1 MKKRLRILFLGPLYI
16 GGTCLMRFQAMKDL
30 GYEVVPVNTEPE
42 EIRRLQKRLFYRIK
56 RKLLGPQDLA
66 GVNQKIIKIVE
77 ESHFDVVWVDKGIM
91 IKPETLLKIKSIQP
105 QMILVHYNPDDP
117 FGRFR
122 SGWSTFIKSIP
133 FYDIHFVSR
142 RVNVAEYKRVGA
154 RKVVFLLPFRG
165 FSPSVHR
172 PVQLNEKEKYL
183 LGGPVGFIGSY
194 EKERAE
200 YLLYLAEKGVP
211 VRVWGS
217 GWAGK
222 RWLKHPNLRIEG
234 KELIGEDYVKGICSF
249 DIVLCFLRK
258 GNRDL
263 HTSRSIEIPACG
275 AFMLAERT
283 DEHKQLFEEGKE
295 AEFFNT
301 KEEMLEK
308 MRYYLEHEDERL
320 KIAAAGRQRC
330 LRSRYSYQE
339 RLREMLRIALDLG

>member
-1 MKKRLRILFLGPLYI
+1 MEKRLRILYIGPLYF
-16 GGTCLMRFQAMKDL
+16 GGTCLMRFWAMKDL
-30 GYEVVPVNTEPE
+30 GHEVVPVDTEPE
-42 EIRRLQKRLFYRIK
+42 EIRKLKKGLFHRIK
-56 RKLLGPQDLA
+56 HKLLGPQDLA
-66 GVNQKIIKIVE
+66 GTNRKIIRRVE
-77 ESHFDVVWVDKGIM
+77 ENHFDVVWVDKGTT
-91 IKPETLLKIKSIQP
+91 IKPETISKIKNARP
-105 QMILVHYNPDDP
+105 QMIIAHYNPDDP
-117 FGRFR
+117 FGQFR
-122 SGWSTFIKSIP
+122 YGWKTFIKSIP
-133 FYDIHFVSR
+133 FYDIHFVPR
-142 RVNVAEYKRVGA
+142 RVNLAEYKRAGA

-165 FSPSVHR
+165 FYPNIHK
-172 PVQLNEKEKYL
+172 PVQLSKEEKNL

-234 KELIGEDYVKGICSF
+234 RNLIGNNYAKGICSF

-283 DEHKQLFEEGKE
+283 DEHVQLFEEGKE

-308 MRYYLEHEDERL
+308 VRYYLEHEDERL
-320 KIAAAGRQRC
+320 KIAVAGRQRC
-330 LRSRYSYQE
+330 LRSGYSYQE
-339 RLREMLRIALDLG
+339 RLREMLRIALDWG